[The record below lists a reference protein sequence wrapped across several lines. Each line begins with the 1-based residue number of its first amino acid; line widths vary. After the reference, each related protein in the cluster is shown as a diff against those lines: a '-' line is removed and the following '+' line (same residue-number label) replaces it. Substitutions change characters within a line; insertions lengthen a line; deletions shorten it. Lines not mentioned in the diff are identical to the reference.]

1 MLIIETD
8 QVTFSCGDHGYYRVA
23 YLSEQPQRRLRLC
36 QHVHPTPLAAQQCAE
51 ARERARNLW
60 TPSDFEKAFQLD

>member
-1 MLIIETD
+1 MIIIETR
-8 QVTFSCGDHGYYRVA
+8 QVTFACGDRGFYRVA
-23 YLSEQPQRRLRLC
+23 YLSESPGRELALC
-36 QHVHPTPLAAQQCAE
+36 NHIHPTPLAAQQCEE